1 MTRLDRDELAAIKAA
16 NPLDEMV
23 GARTRLG
30 RPNSRGIREGQ
41 CICKPVRGKRPLWVN
56 ARTQTWG
63 CLARGSVCGGD
74 CFSFLEQFDGLDFS
88 AALRSM
94 AGAEVVRDPEAARR
108 MEAERQ
114 RRAAEQDARAA
125 ALAEDERARAF
136 AAWKA
141 GGAIH
146 GTSVDLYFAHRGLEP
161 PRTKALRYS
170 PDEPYW
176 HAPDAEGAR
185 PQVIHRGPC
194 MLAAIQAPD
203 GRFLGLH
210 RTWLDPR
217 LGSGAMPRDASGK
230 AQIRSP
236 DGAPLPAKKMRGSKQ
251 GGAIRLHDG
260 APGATLLAGEG
271 IETVET
277 VFQALRRHGAGA
289 YGAWAAGDLGNLAGR
304 ALGLSVPHP
313 EKPGRLI
320 PSDEPDMDAPG
331 LTPPPWAARA
341 ILLGDGDSDPLM
353 TRARLRCARTRWER
367 AAVPT
372 EIRMAPDGRDFNDL
386 ARESA
391 G

>member
-16 NPLDEMV
+16 NPLDEMI
-23 GARTRLG
+23 APRTKLSRA
-30 RPNSRGIREGQ
+30 NSRGIREGQ

-56 ARTQTWG
+56 TRTQTWG

-74 CFSFLEQFDGLDFS
+74 CFTFLEQFDGLDFS

-108 MEAERQ
+108 MDEERR
-114 RRAAEQDARAA
+114 RRAAEHEARAA
-125 ALAEDERARAF
+125 ALAEEERARAYDIWRAGAP
-136 AAWKA
+136 AAR
-141 GGAIH
+141 
-146 GTSVDLYFAHRGLEP
+146 TYVDLYFHHRGLEP
-161 PRTKALRYS
+161 PTSKALRFS
-170 PDEPYW
+170 ADEPYW
-176 HAPDAEGAR
+176 HAPEAEGDR
-185 PQVIHRGPC
+185 PAVIHRGPC

-203 GRFLGLH
+203 GKFLGLH

-217 LGSGAMPRDASGK
+217 LGTSDMPSGASGK
-230 AQIRSP
+230 AQIFAP
-236 DGAPLPAKKMRGSKQ
+236 DGAPLPAKKMRGGKQ

-260 APGATLLAGEG
+260 EPGSTFLSGEG

-277 VFQALRRHGAGA
+277 VYQALRARRPADGP

-313 EKPGRLI
+313 QKPGRFV

-331 LTPPPWAARA
+331 LMPPRWAARA
-341 ILLGDGDSDPLM
+341 ILLGDGDSDPFM

-367 AAVPT
+367 AGTPT

-386 ARESA
+386 ARE
-391 G
+391 